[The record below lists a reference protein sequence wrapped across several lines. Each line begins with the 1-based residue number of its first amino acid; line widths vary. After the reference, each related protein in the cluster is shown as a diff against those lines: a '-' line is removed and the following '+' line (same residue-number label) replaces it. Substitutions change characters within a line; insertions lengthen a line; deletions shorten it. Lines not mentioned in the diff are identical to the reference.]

1 MEIRERG
8 EMQEEQQE
16 QLIRGV
22 SLSRNTSEKLVPE
35 VDDFKQPIE
44 KMLELSD
51 LSQNFKRNARRKIE
65 KALITVSGQVVQADD
80 NQYSGENST
89 SKQIIP
95 DKFGYGIFDVVEP
108 QYNLYALSK
117 IYELSAANYSAI
129 NAKVANIVGLG
140 YDLKPSLAVVQKMEE
155 YTVTED
161 LARYRKNIAKA
172 KARVIDWLES
182 RNDDDT
188 FTATL
193 TKAYID
199 AESTGNG
206 YIEVG
211 RKADGEIGY
220 IGHIPASTMRV
231 RRLRDGFVQIVSGK
245 AVFFRNFQDTTSKN
259 PITVDPRPN
268 EIIHIKKYT
277 PTNTY
282 YGVPAI
288 VAAKNAMAGNE
299 FSSRFNLEYFENK
312 AVPRYIFWL
321 KGAKMSREA
330 EERLFEFFQG
340 NLRGQNHRTAIIPL
354 PPDTPDNKVEM
365 KMEPVESGIQDSSFT
380 QYRKSNKEEILMAHR
395 VPVSKVGGSEGIG
408 LAAAREADKTFK
420 EQVCRP
426 EQDALEKKITK
437 IIQEKTDIFKFEFN
451 ELTLT
456 DEETQSKIDER
467 YLRMKVIVPNDVR
480 PRLGLSSL
488 ADGDTPVQLTGQ
500 QAAEATAQATGNR
513 LRDQERQANSS
524 DNNGTGRATMGD
536 GRQQQ

>member
-1 MEIRERG
+1 
-8 EMQEEQQE
+8 MQEEQQE
-16 QLIRGV
+16 HLIKGI
-22 SLSRNTSEKLVPE
+22 SLPRLNQE
-35 VDDFKQPIE
+35 VLIQEIDDFRQPIE
-44 KMLELSD
+44 KMLELHG
-51 LSQNFKRNARRKIE
+51 LSQNFKRNAKRRFAKE
-65 KALITVSGQVVQADD
+65 LTTVSGQVVSAED
-80 NQYSGENST
+80 NQYSGDRAS

-117 IYELSAANYSAI
+117 IYELSAANYAAI

-140 YDLKPSLAVVQKMEE
+140 YDLKPTLKVTQRMEE
-155 YTVTED
+155 SPNAED
-161 LARYRKNIAKA
+161 LAKYRKNIANA
-172 KARVIDWLES
+172 KARMIEWLES
-182 RNDDDT
+182 RNDEDT
-188 FTATL
+188 LTATL
-193 TKAYID
+193 IKVYVD

-211 RKADGEIGY
+211 RKANGEIGY

-245 AVFFRNFQDTTSKN
+245 AVFFRNFQDTTTRN
-259 PITVDPRPN
+259 QVTTDQRPN

-288 VAAKNAMAGNE
+288 VAAKNAMSGNE
-299 FSSRFNLEYFENK
+299 FASKFNLEYFENK

-340 NLRGQNHRTAIIPL
+340 NLRGQNHRTAIIHL
-354 PPDTPDNKVEM
+354 PADTPDSKVEM
-365 KMEPVESGIQDSSFT
+365 KMEPIEAGIQESSFN

-395 VPVSKVGGSEGIG
+395 VPVSKVGGAEGIG

-426 EQDALEKKITK
+426 EQDSLEKKINK
-437 IIQEKTDIFKFEFN
+437 MIQEKTDIFRFEFN

-488 ADGDTPVQLTGQ
+488 PDGDTPVQLTGQ

-513 LRDQERQANSS
+513 LRDQQRSS
-524 DNNGTGRATMGD
+524 AASDTDGTGRATMGD